1 MAEDNRRKLVIIE
14 DSTLA
19 SMAANDAFVKEFP
32 FLQALRVAPKR
43 TGCGSCARNSTA
55 GLFAAAKKSV
65 AGLDSER
72 KRKLKEMLNTKE
84 LRVTYRT
91 GEGKVVT
98 LVL

>member
-19 SMAANDAFVKEFP
+19 SMAANDSFVKEFP
-32 FLQALRVAPKR
+32 FLRALRVAPKR

-55 GLFAAAKKSV
+55 GLFGSAKKAI
-65 AGLDSER
+65 AGLDSEK

-91 GEGKVVT
+91 GDGRIVT

>member
-19 SMAANDAFVKEFP
+19 SMAANDSFVKEFP
-32 FLQALRVAPKR
+32 FLQAPKR

-55 GLFAAAKKSV
+55 GLFGSAKKAI
-65 AGLDSER
+65 AGLDSEK

-91 GEGKVVT
+91 GDGRIVT

>member
-1 MAEDNRRKLVIIE
+1 MTEDNRRKLVIIE

-19 SMAANDAFVKEFP
+19 SMAANDSFVKEFP

-55 GLFAAAKKSV
+55 GLFGSAKKAV
-65 AGLDSER
+65 AGLDSEK
-72 KRKLKEMLNTKE
+72 KRKLKELLNTKE

-91 GEGKVVT
+91 GDGRIVT

>member
-1 MAEDNRRKLVIIE
+1 MTEDNRRKLVIIE

-19 SMAANDAFVKEFP
+19 SMAANDSFVKEFP

-55 GLFAAAKKSV
+55 GLFGSAKKAI
-65 AGLDSER
+65 AGLDSEK

-91 GEGKVVT
+91 GDGRIVT